1 MLTLL
6 CAVVLTQ
13 QQAWQVWAQP
23 IVDASAAVRTG
34 IPVVDQVVLVPD
46 LPTLLD
52 ELGRWSPQGHWP
64 ILIESEPLNDLFIRR
79 FRPGRVLRR
88 ERVAAAAD
96 QAAVETAVARA
107 WDLDSGPVAVAAA
120 KVLGTPVPGIVL
132 SDPKSSARA
141 AAALLAAGRGQ
152 YLGWVTGDYGRSG
165 KRLSAAQG
173 ATLTKAVEAA
183 CAETGVAWSTLG
195 DAIDTVTLCRDLAAR
210 IDGGERIGSDNAQN
224 PPALAVTDVIGRH
237 SDGRR
242 WAFTGWIFGT
252 AGHSAFM
259 ANCSLFLPRS
269 KVWLG
274 DTYPNRD
281 PWSNWKLSG
290 AAQVLRENG
299 YQVALTS
306 PLTPDALTMAGANGL
321 AADLIMVVSK
331 GNADFFRLAGELDVD
346 AAQVPVLVTPAAVYM
361 LHSWSLRSP
370 NDVRTVGGRWIAN
383 GAYATVGSSQEPS
396 LNAFVPGELI
406 VKRLTVGIPWL
417 IAGRFWPGEGGP
429 ASNPWRI
436 NTIGDPLMIAPP
448 PGTLNRR
455 KIKAPDDIPA
465 GCVNIATEAKEAL
478 KAAASAPSDALF
490 ATAITGAVRSGR
502 DALAVQMYAAAQE
515 RSVAG
520 PQSSAAVLEAAVFEG
535 DAATAAAAAGRLPV
549 LDRRHGDLLWAV
561 GAPLLMGHP
570 DADLVSLLEQ
580 TIDPRQSAGRVRL
593 MAAYLKRTQGPL
605 AATVFV
611 QRFLDRATSN
621 RQIRELKK
629 LL

>member
-1 MLTLL
+1 VLTLL

-23 IVDASAAVRTG
+23 IVDASSAMRTR
-34 IPVVDQVVLVPD
+34 IPVVDQVVIVPD
-46 LPTLLD
+46 LPTMLD

-64 ILIESEPLNDLFIRR
+64 ILIDGDDLNDLFIRR
-79 FRPGRVLRR
+79 FGPGRVLRR
-88 ERVAAAAD
+88 ERVVASAD
-96 QAAVETAVARA
+96 QAAIETAVARA
-107 WDLDSGPVAVAAA
+107 WDLDSGPVVDTAA

-152 YLGWVTGDYGRSG
+152 YLGWVRGDWGRSG

-173 ATLTKAVEAA
+173 EALSTAVEAA
-183 CAETGVAWSTLG
+183 CEETGAAWSTLG
-195 DAIDTVTLCRDLAAR
+195 DAIDTVTICRDLAAR
-210 IDGGERIGSDNAQN
+210 IAGGERIGSDNAQN
-224 PPALAVTDVIGRH
+224 PPALAVTDVIARH
-237 SDGRR
+237 NDGRR
-242 WAFTGWIFGT
+242 WAFAGWIFGT
-252 AGHSAFM
+252 ASHSAFM
-259 ANCSLFLPRS
+259 ANCSLFLPRT

-290 AAQVLRENG
+290 AAKVLRDNG

-306 PLTPDALTMAGANGL
+306 PLTPDTLTQASANGL

-331 GNADFFRLAGELDVD
+331 GNADFFRLTGDLDVD
-346 AAQVPVLVTPAAVYM
+346 AAQVPVLSTPAAVYM

-370 NDVRTVGGRWIAN
+370 YDARTVGGRWIAN
-383 GAYATVGSSQEPS
+383 GAYADIGSSQEPS

-406 VKRLTVGIPWL
+406 AKRLTVGIPWL
-417 IAGRFWPGEGGP
+417 IAGRFWPGERGP

-448 PGTLNRR
+448 PGKVNRR
-455 KIKAPDDIPA
+455 KVEPPEEILPGYASLS
-465 GCVNIATEAKEAL
+465 VEAKEAL
-478 KAAASAPSDALF
+478 EAAASAQSDALF
-490 ATAITGAVRSGR
+490 AAAITGAVRLGR
-502 DALAVQMYAAAQE
+502 DALAVQMYAAAEE

-520 PQSSAAVLEAAVFEG
+520 PKSSAAVLEAAVLEG
-535 DAATAAAAAGRLPV
+535 NADTAAAAAGRLGV
-549 LDRRHGDLLWAV
+549 LDRRQGDLLWAA

-570 DADLVSLLEQ
+570 DAELVSLLEQ
-580 TIDPRQSAGRVRL
+580 TIDPKQSAGRVRL

-605 AATVFV
+605 AASAFV

-621 RQIRELKK
+621 RQMRELKK

>member
-13 QQAWQVWAQP
+13 QPAWQAWARP
-23 IVDASAAVRTG
+23 LVDASGAMRTR
-34 IPVVDQVVLVPD
+34 IPVVDQVVIVPD
-46 LPTLLD
+46 LPTMLD

-64 ILIESEPLNDLFIRR
+64 ILIDGDDLNDLFIRR
-79 FRPGRVLRR
+79 FGPGRVLRR
-88 ERVAAAAD
+88 ERVEASAD
-96 QAAVETAVARA
+96 QTAVETAVARA
-107 WDLDSGPVAVAAA
+107 WDLDSGPVADTAA

-152 YLGWVTGDYGRSG
+152 HLGWVHGDWGRSG
-165 KRLSAAQG
+165 KRLSATQG
-173 ATLTKAVEAA
+173 AALSKAVEAA
-183 CAETGVAWSTLG
+183 CAETGAAWSTLG
-195 DAIDTVTLCRDLAAR
+195 DAIDTVTICRDLAAR

-252 AGHSAFM
+252 ASHSAFM
-259 ANCSLFLPRS
+259 ANCSLFIPRS
-269 KVWLG
+269 RVWLG

-290 AAQVLRENG
+290 AAKVLRDNG
-299 YQVALTS
+299 YQVALTA
-306 PLTPDALTMAGANGL
+306 PLTPDTLTQASANGL

-331 GNADFFRLAGELDVD
+331 GNADFFRLAGDLDVD
-346 AAQVPVLVTPAAVYM
+346 AAQVPVLSTPAAVYM
-361 LHSWSLRSP
+361 LHSWSLLSP
-370 NDVRTVGGRWIAN
+370 YDARTVGGRWIAN
-383 GAYATVGSSQEPS
+383 GAYADIGSSQEPS

-406 VKRLTVGIPWL
+406 AKRLTVGIPWL
-417 IAGRFWPGEGGP
+417 IAGRFWPGESGP
-429 ASNPWRI
+429 ASNPWRV
-436 NTIGDPLMIAPP
+436 NTIGDPLMSAPP
-448 PGTLNRR
+448 PGKMNRR
-455 KIKAPDDIPA
+455 KVDAPEEIPPGYA
-465 GCVNIATEAKEAL
+465 SFSVEAKEAL
-478 KAAASAPSDALF
+478 EAAASAPSDALF

-502 DALAVQMYAAAQE
+502 DALAVQMYAAAEE

-520 PQSSAAVLEAAVFEG
+520 PRSSAAVLEAAVLEG
-535 DAATAAAAAGRLPV
+535 NAATAAAAAGRLPA
-549 LDRRHGDLLWAV
+549 LDRRQGDLLWAV

-570 DADLVSLLEQ
+570 DAALVSLLEQ

-605 AATVFV
+605 AASAFV

-621 RQIRELKK
+621 RQMRELKK